1 LSGKIKMT
9 MGVLV
14 MAGKEKSKLRQMID
28 EYGIKDMNDVHE
40 FVKMLTAET
49 IQAALDA
56 ELDSELGYSKYDYK
70 NKQTDNS
77 RNGYSKKT
85 VQGNT
90 GELEIKVPRD
100 RQGEYEPQL
109 VKKHQSDVS
118 SIEDKVIF
126 LYAQGVSTRDIQKTM
141 QEMYGIDVDDSRVSK
156 ITDKILP
163 LIKEWQE
170 RPLQSVYAMMILDA
184 VHYNVRDN
192 GIVTKKAAYVAIG
205 TDLDGKK
212 DVLGIWLGASESSKY
227 WLSVLNGLKSR
238 GVQDILIASVDG
250 LSGFVEAINVAFP
263 KTEVQRCIIHQIRSS
278 TRYVSYKDIKQFTA
292 ALKPVYKAPTEETAL
307 AAMDEF
313 EAKWGSKYPLAV
325 KSWRVNWNE
334 LSTMFKYPPEIRK
347 LIYTTNAIEN
357 FNRQLRKV
365 TKTKSAFVSDDA
377 LMKILY
383 LTTMNIVDKWT
394 MPIQNWGSILDN
406 LMIFF
411 GDRVKIAL

>member
-1 LSGKIKMT
+1 
-9 MGVLV
+9 
-14 MAGKEKSKLRQMID
+14 MAKQEKSKLRQMIE

-56 ELDSELGYSKYDYK
+56 ELENDLGYSKYDYK

-77 RNGYSKKT
+77 RNGYSRKT
-85 VQGNT
+85 VQSSN
-90 GELEIKVPRD
+90 GEMEIRVPRD

-109 VKKHQSDVS
+109 VKKHQTDVS
-118 SIEDKVIF
+118 SIEDKIIF
-126 LYAQGVSTRDIQKTM
+126 LYSQGISTRDIQKTM
-141 QEMYGIDVDDSRVSK
+141 REMYGIEVDDSRVSK

-184 VHYNVRDN
+184 VVYNVRDN

-250 LSGFVEAINVAFP
+250 LSGFVEAINTAFP

-278 TRYVSYKDIKQFTA
+278 TRYVSYKDVKQFIA
-292 ALKPVYKAPTEETAL
+292 DLKPVYKAPTEETAL
-307 AAMDEF
+307 SALDEF
-313 EAKWGSKYPLAV
+313 EAKWGGKYPLAV

-377 LMKILY
+377 LMKSLY
-383 LTTMNIVDKWT
+383 LTTMSIVDKWT
-394 MPIQNWGSILDN
+394 MPIKDWGSILDT
-406 LMIFF
+406 LLIFF
-411 GDRVKIAL
+411 GDRVKITL

>member
-1 LSGKIKMT
+1 
-9 MGVLV
+9 
-14 MAGKEKSKLRQMID
+14 MARKDNSKLKELIA

-70 NKQTDNS
+70 NKQTTNS
-77 RNGYSKKT
+77 RNGHSVKT
-85 VQGNT
+85 VQGNM
-90 GELEIKVPRD
+90 GEMELQIPRD
-100 RQGEYEPQL
+100 RDGEFEPQL
-109 VKKHQSDVS
+109 VKKHQTDIS

-126 LYAQGVSTRDIQKTM
+126 LYSQGVSTRDIQKTM
-141 QEMYGIDVDDSRVSK
+141 QEMYGINVDDSRVSK

-170 RPLQSVYAMMILDA
+170 RPLQSVYAMVILDA
-184 VHYNVRDN
+184 IHYNVRDN

-205 TDLDGKK
+205 TDLEGKK
-212 DVLGIWLGASESSKY
+212 DVLGIWLGANESSKY
-227 WLSVLNGLKSR
+227 WLSVLNGLKNR
-238 GVQDILIASVDG
+238 GVSDILIASVDG
-250 LSGFVEAINVAFP
+250 LSGFVEAIHAAFP
-263 KTEVQRCIIHQIRSS
+263 KTEVQRCIIHQIRASS
-278 TRYVSYKDIKQFTA
+278 RYVSYKDIKQFTA
-292 ALKPVYKAPTEETAL
+292 DLKPVYKAPTEEIAL
-307 AAMDEF
+307 AALDEF
-313 EAKWGSKYPLAV
+313 EAKWGSKYPLGV
-325 KSWRVNWNE
+325 KSWRVNWTE

-383 LTTMNIVDKWT
+383 LTTMQIVDKWT
-394 MPIQNWGSILDN
+394 MPIRDWGMILDN
-406 LMIFF
+406 LMIYF
-411 GDRVKIAL
+411 GDRVNIAL

>member
-1 LSGKIKMT
+1 
-9 MGVLV
+9 
-14 MAGKEKSKLRQMID
+14 MAGRERSKLRQMIE

-56 ELDSELGYSKYDYK
+56 ELENDLGYSKYDYK
-70 NKQTDNS
+70 NKRTDNS
-77 RNGYSKKT
+77 WNGYSPKT
-85 VQGNT
+85 VQSSA
-90 GELEIKVPRD
+90 GEIQIKVPRD

-109 VKKHQSDVS
+109 VKKHQTDVS

-126 LYAQGVSTRDIQKTM
+126 LYSQGISTRDIQKTM
-141 QEMYGIDVDDSRVSK
+141 QEMYGIDVDDSRVCK

-170 RPLQSVYAMMILDA
+170 RPLQSVYAIMILDA

-212 DVLGIWLGASESSKY
+212 DVLGIWLGASESAKY
-227 WLSVLNGLKSR
+227 WLSVLNGLKNR

-250 LSGFVEAINVAFP
+250 LSGFVEAIHTAYP
-263 KTEVQRCIIHQIRSS
+263 KTEVQRCVIHQIRSS
-278 TRYVSYKDIKQFTA
+278 TRYVSYKDVKQFTA
-292 ALKPVYKAPTEETAL
+292 DLKPVYKAPTEETAL
-307 AAMDEF
+307 SAMDAF
-313 EAKWGSKYPLAV
+313 EAKWCGKYPLAV
-325 KSWRVNWNE
+325 KSWWVNWNE

-394 MPIQNWGSILDN
+394 MPIKEWGSILDN

-411 GDRVKIAL
+411 GDRVKITL

>member
-1 LSGKIKMT
+1 
-9 MGVLV
+9 
-14 MAGKEKSKLRQMID
+14 MARKDNSKLKELIA

-70 NKQTDNS
+70 NKQTSNS
-77 RNGYSKKT
+77 RNGHSTKT
-85 VQGNT
+85 VQGSM
-90 GELEIKVPRD
+90 GEIELQIPRD
-100 RQGEYEPQL
+100 REGEFEPQL
-109 VKKHQSDVS
+109 VKKHQTDIS

-126 LYAQGVSTRDIQKTM
+126 LYSQGVSTRDIQKTM
-141 QEMYGIDVDDSRVSK
+141 QEMYGINVDDSRVSK

-170 RPLQSVYAMMILDA
+170 RPLQSVYAMVILDA
-184 VHYNVRDN
+184 IHYNVRDN

-205 TDLDGKK
+205 TDLEGRK
-212 DVLGIWLGASESSKY
+212 DVLGIWLGANESAKY
-227 WLSVLNGLKSR
+227 WLSVLNGLKNR
-238 GVQDILIASVDG
+238 GVSDILIASVDG
-250 LSGFVEAINVAFP
+250 LTGFVEAINTAFP

-278 TRYVSYKDIKQFTA
+278 SRYVSYKDIRQFTA
-292 ALKPVYKAPTEETAL
+292 DLKPIYKAPTEEIAL
-307 AAMDEF
+307 VALDEF
-313 EAKWGSKYPLAV
+313 EAKWGKKYPLGV

-377 LMKILY
+377 LMKLLY
-383 LTTMNIVDKWT
+383 LTTMQIVDKWT
-394 MPIQNWGSILDN
+394 MPVRDWGMILDN
-406 LMIFF
+406 LMVYF
-411 GDRVKIAL
+411 GDRVNVAL

>member
-1 LSGKIKMT
+1 
-9 MGVLV
+9 
-14 MAGKEKSKLRQMID
+14 MARKDNSKLKELIA

-70 NKQTDNS
+70 NKQTSNS
-77 RNGYSKKT
+77 RNGHSTKT
-85 VQGNT
+85 VQGSM
-90 GELEIKVPRD
+90 GEMELQIPRD
-100 RQGEYEPQL
+100 REGEFEPQL
-109 VKKHQSDVS
+109 VKKHQTDIS

-126 LYAQGVSTRDIQKTM
+126 LYSQGVSTRDIQKTM
-141 QEMYGIDVDDSRVSK
+141 QEMYGINVDDSRVSK

-170 RPLQSVYAMMILDA
+170 RPLQSVYAMVILDA
-184 VHYNVRDN
+184 IHYNVRDN

-205 TDLDGKK
+205 TDLEGRK
-212 DVLGIWLGASESSKY
+212 DVLGIWLGTNESAKY
-227 WLSVLNGLKSR
+227 WLSVLNGLKNR
-238 GVQDILIASVDG
+238 GVSDILIASVDG
-250 LSGFVEAINVAFP
+250 LTGFVEAINTAFP

-278 TRYVSYKDIKQFTA
+278 SRYVSYKDIRQFTA
-292 ALKPVYKAPTEETAL
+292 DLKPIYKAPTEEIAL
-307 AAMDEF
+307 VALDEF
-313 EAKWGSKYPLAV
+313 EAKWGKKYPLGV

-383 LTTMNIVDKWT
+383 LTTMQIVDKWK
-394 MPIQNWGSILDN
+394 MPIRDWGMILDN
-406 LMIFF
+406 LMVYF
-411 GDRVKIAL
+411 GDRVNVAL

>member
-1 LSGKIKMT
+1 
-9 MGVLV
+9 
-14 MAGKEKSKLRQMID
+14 MAKKDNSKLKELIA

-40 FVKMLTAET
+40 FVKKLTAET

-70 NKQTDNS
+70 NKQTSNS
-77 RNGYSKKT
+77 RNGHSSKT
-85 VQGNT
+85 VQGSM
-90 GELEIKVPRD
+90 GEMELQIPRD
-100 RQGEYEPQL
+100 REGEFEPQL
-109 VKKHQSDVS
+109 VKKHQTDIS

-126 LYAQGVSTRDIQKTM
+126 LYSQGVSTRDIQKTM
-141 QEMYGIDVDDSRVSK
+141 QEMYGINVDDSRVSK

-170 RPLQSVYAMMILDA
+170 RPLQSVYAMVILDA
-184 VHYNVRDN
+184 IHYNVRDN

-205 TDLDGKK
+205 TDLEGRK
-212 DVLGIWLGASESSKY
+212 DVLGLWLGANESAKY
-227 WLSVLNGLKSR
+227 WLSVLNGLKNR
-238 GVQDILIASVDG
+238 GVSDILIASVDG
-250 LSGFVEAINVAFP
+250 LTGYVEAINTAFP

-278 TRYVSYKDIKQFTA
+278 SRYVSYKDIKQFTA
-292 ALKPVYKAPTEETAL
+292 DLKPVYKAPTEEIAL

-313 EAKWGSKYPLAV
+313 EAKWGKKYPLGV
-325 KSWRVNWNE
+325 KSWRANWNE
-334 LSTMFKYPPEIRK
+334 LSTMFKYPLEIRK

-383 LTTMNIVDKWT
+383 LTTMQIVDKWT
-394 MPIQNWGSILDN
+394 MPIRDWGMILDN
-406 LMIFF
+406 LMIYF
-411 GDRVKIAL
+411 GDRVNVTL

>member
-1 LSGKIKMT
+1 MSRKDN
-9 MGVLV
+9 
-14 MAGKEKSKLRQMID
+14 SKLKELIA
-28 EYGIKDMNDVHE
+28 EYGIKDMNDVNE

-70 NKQTDNS
+70 NKQTTNS
-77 RNGYSKKT
+77 RNGHSVKT
-85 VQGNT
+85 VQGSM
-90 GELEIKVPRD
+90 GEMELQIPRD
-100 RQGEYEPQL
+100 REGEYEPQL
-109 VKKHQSDVS
+109 VKKHQTDIS

-126 LYAQGVSTRDIQKTM
+126 LYSQGVSTRDIQKTM
-141 QEMYGIDVDDSRVSK
+141 QEMYGINVDDSRVSK

-170 RPLQSVYAMMILDA
+170 RPLQSVYAMVILDA
-184 VHYNVRDN
+184 IHYNVRDN

-205 TDLDGKK
+205 TDLEGRK
-212 DVLGIWLGASESSKY
+212 DVLGIWLGANESAKY
-227 WLSVLNGLKSR
+227 WLSVLNGLKNR
-238 GVQDILIASVDG
+238 GVSDILIASVDG
-250 LSGFVEAINVAFP
+250 LTGFVEAINTAFP

-278 TRYVSYKDIKQFTA
+278 SRYVSYKDIKQFTA
-292 ALKPVYKAPTEETAL
+292 DLKPVYRAPTEEIAL
-307 AAMDEF
+307 VALDEF
-313 EAKWGSKYPLAV
+313 EAKWGKKYPLGV
-325 KSWRVNWNE
+325 KSWRMNWNE

-383 LTTMNIVDKWT
+383 LTTMQIVDKWT
-394 MPIQNWGSILDN
+394 MPIRDWGMILE
-406 LMIFF
+406 
-411 GDRVKIAL
+411 GV

>member
-1 LSGKIKMT
+1 ME
-9 MGVLV
+9 VLV
-14 MAGKEKSKLRQMID
+14 MEGKEKSKLRQMIE

-56 ELDSELGYSKYDYK
+56 ELDSELGYSKCDYK

-85 VQGNT
+85 VQSNT
-90 GELEIKVPRD
+90 GEMEIKVPRD

-109 VKKHQSDVS
+109 VKKHQTDVS
-118 SIEDKVIF
+118 SIEDKEIF
-126 LYAQGVSTRDIQKTM
+126 LYSQGISTRDIQKTM

-170 RPLQSVYAMMILDA
+170 RPLQSVYAMVILDA
-184 VHYNVRDN
+184 VHYNVREN
-192 GIVTKKAAYVAIG
+192 GIVIKKAAYVAIG
-205 TDLDGKK
+205 TNLDGKK

-238 GVQDILIASVDG
+238 GVQDILITSVDG

-278 TRYVSYKDIKQFTA
+278 TRYVSCKDVKQFTA
-292 ALKPVYKAPTEETAL
+292 DLKPVYKAPTEETAL
-307 AAMDEF
+307 SALDEF
-313 EAKWGSKYPLAV
+313 EAKWGGKYPLAV
-325 KSWRVNWNE
+325 KS
-334 LSTMFKYPPEIRK
+334 
-347 LIYTTNAIEN
+347 
-357 FNRQLRKV
+357 
-365 TKTKSAFVSDDA
+365 
-377 LMKILY
+377 
-383 LTTMNIVDKWT
+383 
-394 MPIQNWGSILDN
+394 
-406 LMIFF
+406 
-411 GDRVKIAL
+411 

>member
-1 LSGKIKMT
+1 
-9 MGVLV
+9 
-14 MAGKEKSKLRQMID
+14 MARKDNSKLKELIA

-70 NKQTDNS
+70 NKQTSNS
-77 RNGYSKKT
+77 RNGHSTKT
-85 VQGNT
+85 VQGSM
-90 GELEIKVPRD
+90 GEMELQIPRD
-100 RQGEYEPQL
+100 REGEFEPQL
-109 VKKHQSDVS
+109 VKKHQTDIS

-126 LYAQGVSTRDIQKTM
+126 LYSQGVSTRDIQKTM
-141 QEMYGIDVDDSRVSK
+141 QEMYGINVDDSRVSK

-170 RPLQSVYAMMILDA
+170 RPLQSVYAMVILDA
-184 VHYNVRDN
+184 IHYNVRDN

-205 TDLDGKK
+205 TDLEGRK
-212 DVLGIWLGASESSKY
+212 DVLGIWLGTNESAKY
-227 WLSVLNGLKSR
+227 WLSVLNGLKNR
-238 GVQDILIASVDG
+238 GVSDILIASVDG
-250 LSGFVEAINVAFP
+250 LTGFVEAINTAFP

-278 TRYVSYKDIKQFTA
+278 SRYVSYKDIRQFTA
-292 ALKPVYKAPTEETAL
+292 DLKPIYKAPTEEIAL
-307 AAMDEF
+307 VALDEF
-313 EAKWGSKYPLAV
+313 EAKWGKKYPLGV

-377 LMKILY
+377 LMKLLY
-383 LTTMNIVDKWT
+383 LTTMQIVDKWT
-394 MPIQNWGSILDN
+394 MPVRDWGMILDN
-406 LMIFF
+406 LMVYF
-411 GDRVKIAL
+411 GDRVNVAL

>member
-1 LSGKIKMT
+1 MT
-9 MGVLV
+9 R
-14 MAGKEKSKLRQMID
+14 KDNSKLRELIA

-56 ELDSELGYSKYDYK
+56 ELDNELGYSKYDYK
-70 NKQTDNS
+70 NKQTTNS
-77 RNGYSKKT
+77 RNGHSVKT
-85 VQGNT
+85 VQGSM
-90 GELEIKVPRD
+90 GEMEIQIPRD
-100 RQGEYEPQL
+100 RDGEFEPQL
-109 VKKHQSDVS
+109 VKKHQTDIS

-126 LYAQGVSTRDIQKTM
+126 LYSQGVSTRDIQKTM
-141 QEMYGIDVDDSRVSK
+141 QEMYGINVDDSRVSK

-163 LIKEWQE
+163 LIREWQE
-170 RPLQSVYAMMILDA
+170 RPLQSVYAMVILDA

-205 TDLDGKK
+205 TDLEGKK
-212 DVLGIWLGASESSKY
+212 DVLGIWLGANESAKY
-227 WLSVLNGLKSR
+227 WLSVLNGLKNR
-238 GVQDILIASVDG
+238 GVSDILIASVDG
-250 LSGFVEAINVAFP
+250 LTGFVDAINTAFP

-278 TRYVSYKDIKQFTA
+278 CRYVSYKDIKQFTA
-292 ALKPVYKAPTEETAL
+292 DLKPVYKAPTEEIAL
-307 AAMDEF
+307 AALDEF
-313 EAKWGSKYPLAV
+313 EEKWGKKYPLGV

-377 LMKILY
+377 LMKLLY
-383 LTTMNIVDKWT
+383 LTTMQIVDKWT
-394 MPIQNWGSILDN
+394 MPIRNWGMILDN
-406 LMIFF
+406 LMVYF
-411 GDRVKIAL
+411 GDRVNIAL